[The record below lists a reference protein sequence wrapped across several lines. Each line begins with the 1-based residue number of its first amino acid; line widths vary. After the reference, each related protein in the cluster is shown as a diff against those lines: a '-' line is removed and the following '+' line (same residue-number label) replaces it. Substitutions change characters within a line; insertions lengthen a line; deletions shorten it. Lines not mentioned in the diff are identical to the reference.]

1 MKTKGGVSVIFL
13 AIVLK
18 FPEKQQQQQQRKKI
32 KQTNKQNNLR
42 KEEFLWLTG

>member
-18 FPEKQQQQQQRKKI
+18 FPEKQQQQQRKKN